1 MKFKTVLQK
10 VFVGYVTSGMKRN
23 LNSNFKMKKI
33 KIYFIKK
40 IVNLNK
46 FLFIFNLKN
55 ICQDILVQ
63 IFKNKKLNI
72 VL

>member
-10 VFVGYVTSGMKRN
+10 VFAGYVTSGMKRN

-46 FLFIFNLKN
+46 FLFIFSLKN
-55 ICQDILVQ
+55 ICQDNLVQ
-63 IFKNKKLNI
+63 IFKNKKLII